1 MSQDDQLPPRP
12 TMLKPKGFDSAGDGL
27 PPLSPHSTIHDGSYS
42 DVSDLQS
49 DDMDRLSLSKFFD
62 SLKPYQNWTPLKLIA
77 VIFIFSFLF
86 SILFTSAIL
95 AGFIEIHPGAIKGFL
110 KALMGKT

>member
-12 TMLKPKGFDSAGDGL
+12 TMLKPKGFDSVTEGL
-27 PPLSPHSTIHDGSYS
+27 PPLSPHSTIHEGKYS

-62 SLKPYQNWTPLKLIA
+62 SLKPDQAWTPLKLIA

-95 AGFIEIHPGAIKGFL
+95 AGLIEIHPGAIKGFL
-110 KALMGKT
+110 KAFIGKT